1 MLTVTTAMSL
11 VVSWLIYSR
20 ASRSM
25 SGAEVEVEPVEAE
38 LEDHADLR
46 QCCATGGDRTALE
59 LRLGRVDRD
68 VSADA
73 GHGSR
78 PSTSAQ
84 RSSMA
89 VAAAEWPVA
98 SIMRALTTP
107 MTGRHG
113 GIGWGWHM

>member
-1 MLTVTTAMSL
+1 MLTVTTAVSL

-25 SGAEVEVEPVEAE
+25 SGSEVELESVEAE

-68 VSADA
+68 VGADG
-73 GHGSR
+73 GHGA
-78 PSTSAQ
+78 PSTSAH

-89 VAAAEWPVA
+89 VAAAEWSVA

-107 MTGRHG
+107 MTGRQG
-113 GIGWGWHM
+113 GIGWGWRM

>member
-1 MLTVTTAMSL
+1 MLTATTAVSL

-59 LRLGRVDRD
+59 LRLGRVI
-68 VSADA
+68 A
-73 GHGSR
+73 
-78 PSTSAQ
+78 TSVPTQA
-84 RSSMA
+84 MA
-89 VAAAEWPVA
+89 LDQARLRKGAAW
-98 SIMRALTTP
+98 R
-107 MTGRHG
+107 
-113 GIGWGWHM
+113 W